1 MYGRLCAVL
10 NGASLV
16 ETLPNVTR
24 VFNKDTLC
32 EKMYPQMCEVP
43 LTMLKS
49 ASRNEALP
57 RTTRIS
63 QAGGAF
69 C

>member
-1 MYGRLCAVL
+1 MKGRLCAVL

-32 EKMYPQMCEVP
+32 EKMYPQMCEEC
-43 LTMLKS
+43 LK
-49 ASRNEALP
+49 
-57 RTTRIS
+57 
-63 QAGGAF
+63 AF
-69 C
+69 DHVEERLSK